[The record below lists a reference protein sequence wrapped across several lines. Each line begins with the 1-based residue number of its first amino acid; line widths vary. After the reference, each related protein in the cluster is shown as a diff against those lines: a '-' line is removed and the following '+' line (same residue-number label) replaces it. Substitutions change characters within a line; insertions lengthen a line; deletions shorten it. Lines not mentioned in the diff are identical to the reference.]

1 MKAESFTYPV
11 VLARAE
17 EGGFHAS
24 FPDVPG
30 AITEGDT
37 ETEALANAVEAL
49 ETMFIAYMR
58 DKQDIPRPS
67 PPRDRRTIVVPPISA
82 AKVALYRAVREHG
95 LSRAGLARRLRLHA
109 PQVDRLLDLRHA
121 SRLDQLAEALRALGK
136 ELVLSVR
143 DAA

>member
-11 VLARAE
+11 VLTPAK
-17 EGGFHAS
+17 EGGFVVT

-30 AITEGDT
+30 AITDGET
-37 ETEALANAVEAL
+37 ETEAVANAIDAL
-49 ETMFIAYMR
+49 ETMFIAYIR

-67 PPRDRRTIVVPPISA
+67 APRDRRTIAVSPIAA
-82 AKVALYRAVREHG
+82 AKVALYRAMREHG
-95 LSRAGLARRLRLHA
+95 LTKAGLARRLGLHA

-121 SRLDQLAEALRALGK
+121 SRLDQLADALRVLGK